1 MSFKNNEQSTP
12 DDHLHSQLRNIQN
25 VIRLT
30 KENIDA
36 LNDRFAG
43 FQDPPSF
50 YVEVSQGASVFWLVI
65 LYLQDLI
72 SITHGAL
79 AD

>member
-1 MSFKNNEQSTP
+1 MECVM
-12 DDHLHSQLRNIQN
+12 QLRNIQN

-43 FQDPPSF
+43 FQDPPSM
-50 YVEVSQGASVFWLVI
+50 
-65 LYLQDLI
+65 YLQVKHLWV
-72 SITHGAL
+72 
-79 AD
+79 